1 MNSPAS
7 SPPRKGPP
15 FSSPAHPYAH
25 WINFGFWLL
34 LIVGL
39 LWTSFYTV
47 SADSVGIVQRFGK
60 YVRTDEPGLR
70 FKAPFGMDEVTLVP
84 IRRQLKLEFGFATPG
99 ATNPFQESSEPEME
113 KAMVTGDLNEAQV
126 EWIVQY
132 RINDPKRFLFDVRDP
147 EETMRAASEAVM
159 REVVGDRTVDEVIT
173 VGRQEIETESRAVL
187 QKVAEQY
194 QLGMSIDLVQL
205 KNVNPPKQVQASFN
219 EVNQAQQE
227 KQRSINLASG
237 EYNKVVPR
245 ARGDAARM
253 IAEAQGYAQKRVNE
267 AEGDAALFTSVFA
280 QYQKAPD
287 VTRQR
292 IFLETMSEVLPK
304 VSRKVIVDD
313 KGQQVLPLLQL
324 QPGK

>member
-1 MNSPAS
+1 
-7 SPPRKGPP
+7 
-15 FSSPAHPYAH
+15 
-25 WINFGFWLL
+25 
-34 LIVGL
+34 
-39 LWTSFYTV
+39 
-47 SADSVGIVQRFGK
+47 
-60 YVRTDEPGLR
+60 
-70 FKAPFGMDEVTLVP
+70 
-84 IRRQLKLEFGFATPG
+84 
-99 ATNPFQESSEPEME
+99 
-113 KAMVTGDLNEAQV
+113 
-126 EWIVQY
+126 
-132 RINDPKRFLFDVRDP
+132 
-147 EETMRAASEAVM
+147 MRAASEAVM

-173 VGRQEIETESRAVL
+173 VGRQQIETESRTVL
-187 QKVAEQY
+187 QKVVEQY

-205 KNVNPPKQVQASFN
+205 KNVNPPKQVQSSFN

-267 AEGDAALFTSVFA
+267 ADGDAALFTAVFE
-280 QYQKAPD
+280 QYKKAPE

-324 QPGK
+324 QSGK